1 MPCACRLPIEEYPD
15 AAEWGPILWRLL
27 HGLAERSGRPVT
39 PLYAE
44 DERRAWLQMFK
55 ETGEIIPCKTCKEH
69 FQTYLAQHPV
79 TELKT
84 LPLEDL
90 HEWVR
95 TWFWEV
101 HEWVNGSLEK
111 PSFPKE
117 TLAAT
122 YKDVSLRPLIRALD
136 KPMMTAITLSG
147 INLKKYSDWKRR
159 YTVLLSLY
167 GL

>member
-15 AAEWGPILWRLL
+15 ADQWGPILWQIL
-27 HGLAERSGRPVT
+27 HGLAERSGHPVAA
-39 PLYAE
+39 LYAE
-44 DERRAWLQMFK
+44 DERRAWLHFFK

-79 TELKT
+79 NELKT
-84 LPLEDL
+84 LPLDDL

-117 TLAAT
+117 GLAA
-122 YKDVSLRPLIRALD
+122 YRDVPLRSLIRSLEG
-136 KPMMTAITLSG
+136 PMMTAIKLSG
-147 INLKKYSDWKRR
+147 INLKKYADWKRR
-159 YTVLLSLY
+159 CTIFLSLY